1 VNTLLERAEA
11 ALRVIEDDPSVDRL
25 LLLEQVI
32 WPSQAIVQAAPEE
45 VGPLTHAEVEQ
56 MAELAAQGWTHRRIG
71 EQYRRPRSTV
81 SAALQ
86 RREKRVLADAAV
98 TV

>member
-1 VNTLLERAEA
+1 VNTLHERAEA
-11 ALRVIEDDPSVDRL
+11 ALRVIGDDPGVDRL

-32 WPSQAIVQAAPEE
+32 WPTEAVAEAVLVE
-45 VGPLTHAEVEQ
+45 VGPLTHAEIEK
-56 MAELAAQGWTHRRIG
+56 MAELKDQGWTHRRIA
-71 EQYRRPRSTV
+71 ERYDRPRSTV

-86 RREKRVLADAAV
+86 RRQERLLADAAV